1 MNHDISHLRQD
12 YGTTP
17 LHVEDLDTNPFK
29 EFSHWFEKAKDL
41 LEPNAMSLATVDS
54 TCKPS
59 LRTVLL
65 KYFDHEGFV
74 FFSNYESKKAQD
86 LANNPNASVLFT
98 WLELERQV
106 QISGRVEKIS
116 RTDSLRY
123 FLSRPKGSQLGAW
136 VSKQSTVISSRSLLE
151 QQYAK
156 IKAKFAKGKIPL
168 PDFWGGYKLYP
179 ERFEF
184 WQGGKD
190 RLHDRFVYTPYA
202 NGWEIQR
209 LAP

>member
-1 MNHDISHLRQD
+1 MHKDISNLRQE
-12 YGTTP
+12 YKARP
-17 LHVEDLDTNPFK
+17 LHVEDLNPNPFI
-29 EFSHWFEKAKDL
+29 EFSKWFDKAKDL
-41 LEPNAMSLATVDS
+41 LEPNAMSLATVDA

-65 KYFDHEGFV
+65 KYFDKEGFV

-86 LANNPNASVLFT
+86 LDQNPNASALFT
-98 WLELERQV
+98 WLALERQV
-106 QISGRVEKIS
+106 QISGHVEKIS
-116 RTDSLRY
+116 RQDSLRY

-136 VSKQSTVISSRSLLE
+136 VSKQSTIISSRSLLE

-156 IKAKFAKGKIPL
+156 LKAKFTKGEIPL

-184 WQGGKD
+184 WQGGKE
-190 RLHDRFVYTPYA
+190 RLHDRFLYTPCT
-202 NGWEIQR
+202 NSWQIQR

>member
-1 MNHDISHLRQD
+1 MHKDISNLRQE
-12 YGTTP
+12 YETTP
-17 LHVEDLDTNPFK
+17 LHVEDLDPNPFV
-29 EFSHWFEKAKDL
+29 EFSHWFDKASDL

-65 KYFDHEGFV
+65 KYFDKEGFV

-86 LANNPNASVLFT
+86 LAQNPNASALFT
-98 WLELERQV
+98 WLPLQRQV
-106 QISGRVEKIS
+106 QISGSIEKIS
-116 RTDSLRY
+116 RQDSLRY

-136 VSKQSTVISSRSLLE
+136 VSKQSTIISSRTLLE
-151 QQYAK
+151 QQFAK
-156 IKAKFAKGKIPL
+156 LKAKFAQGEIPL

-184 WQGGKD
+184 WQGGKE
-190 RLHDRFVYTPYA
+190 RLHDRFVYIPSK

>member
-74 FFSNYESKKAQD
+74 FFSNYGSKKAQD
-86 LANNPNASVLFT
+86 LASNPNASVLFT
-98 WLELERQV
+98 WLALERQV
-106 QISGRVEKIS
+106 QISGRVKKIS

-136 VSKQSTVISSRSLLE
+136 VSKQSTIISSRSLLE

-156 IKAKFAKGKIPL
+156 IKAKFAKGEIPL

-184 WQGGKD
+184 WQGGQD
-190 RLHDRFVYTPYA
+190 RLHDRFVYTPCA